1 MALKFKSVVT
11 TAGQARIAAAMQGGT
26 QVDIK
31 TMVVGDGSGQPTT
44 PLPGQTGL
52 VHEVYRQAVNSV
64 KVESSHKNWL
74 VVETIIPASAGGFW
88 MRELGLL
95 AGDGTLL
102 AVSNMAETYKPALEE
117 GSGRTQTLRMVLAVS
132 SSEAIAL
139 TLDDSL
145 IFATEEY
152 VNLRI
157 ASHEQSRNH
166 PDATLAA
173 KGMVMLSSAINS
185 SSETQAATPK
195 AVKAAYDLANRTQ
208 PDATLAAKGVVM
220 LSSATNSSSE
230 TQAATPKAVKAAY
243 DLANRTQPDATLSAK
258 GVVMLSSATNSSSE
272 TQAATPK
279 AVKAAYDLANRN
291 VLNEIYP
298 VGIVTWF
305 AQNKNPNTLFPGT
318 TWKYIGENRTIRL
331 AKANGSDIFTT
342 GGADAV
348 SLSVAN
354 LPAHGHT
361 FSGTTSSNGQHTHT
375 GSTNSAGAHTH
386 GGVPSRTGPWEIGG
400 SNWTRFNYQNLGATD
415 SAGAHT
421 HTVSISASAAHT
433 HTLSGT
439 TANTGSGTAMDITNS
454 FIKLMGWYR
463 SA

>member
-243 DLANRTQPDATLSAK
+243 DLANR
-258 GVVMLSSATNSSSE
+258 
-272 TQAATPK
+272 
-279 AVKAAYDLANRN
+279 N

>member
-74 VVETIIPASAGGFW
+74 VIETIIPASAGGFW

-185 SSETQAATPK
+185 
-195 AVKAAYDLANRTQ
+195 
-208 PDATLAAKGVVM
+208 G
-220 LSSATNSSSE
+220 
-230 TQAATPKAVKAAY
+230 
-243 DLANRTQPDATLSAK
+243 
-258 GVVMLSSATNSSSE
+258 SE

>member
-1 MALKFKSVVT
+1 MAVKYKSVVT

-31 TMVVGDGSGQPTT
+31 TMVVGDGNGQPTT
-44 PLPGQTGL
+44 PLSSQTTL
-52 VHEVYRQAVNSV
+52 VHEVYRKAVNSV
-64 KVESSHKNWL
+64 KVDKTHKNWL
-74 VVETIIPASAGGFW
+74 VTEVIIPASAGGFW

-102 AVSNMAETYKPALEE
+102 AVCNMAETYKPALEE
-117 GSGRTQTLRMVLAVS
+117 GSGRTQTLRMVIAVS
-132 SSEAIAL
+132 GSEAIAL

-145 IFATEEY
+145 VFATEEY
-152 VNLRI
+152 VN
-157 ASHEQSRNH
+157 QQV
-166 PDATLAA
+166 AA
-173 KGMVMLSSAINS
+173 
-185 SSETQAATPK
+185 
-195 AVKAAYDLANRTQ
+195 
-208 PDATLAAKGVVM
+208 
-220 LSSATNSSSE
+220 
-230 TQAATPKAVKAAY
+230 
-243 DLANRTQPDATLSAK
+243 
-258 GVVMLSSATNSSSE
+258 
-272 TQAATPK
+272 
-279 AVKAAYDLANRN
+279 RN
-291 VLNEIYP
+291 VVDEIYP

-305 AQNKNPNTLFPGT
+305 AQNKNPNTLFPNT
-318 TWKYIGENRTIRL
+318 TWNYIGENKTIRL
-331 AKANGSDIFTT
+331 AKADGSDIFTS

-361 FSGTTSSNGQHTHT
+361 FSATTSSDGEHTHT
-375 GSTNSAGAHTH
+375 GTTNSAGAHTH

-421 HTVSISASAAHT
+421 HTVSIANAAKHIHT
-433 HTLSGT
+433 VSGT
-439 TANTGSGTAMDITNS
+439 TANTGSGTAVDITNA

>member
-74 VVETIIPASAGGFW
+74 VIETIIPASAGGFW

-95 AGDGTLL
+95 AGAGTLL

-208 PDATLAAKGVVM
+208 PDATLAAKG
-220 LSSATNSSSE
+220 L
-230 TQAATPKAVKAAY
+230 
-243 DLANRTQPDATLSAK
+243 
-258 GVVMLSSATNSSSE
+258 VMLSSATNSSSE

-331 AKANGSDIFTT
+331 AKADGSDAFTT

-354 LPAHGHT
+354 LPAHNHS
-361 FSGTTSSNGQHTHT
+361 FSGTTSSFDYGTKTT
-375 GSTNSAGAHTH
+375 GTFDYGTKSTNVTGAHTH
-386 GGVPSRTGPWEIGG
+386 SFTGKHG
-400 SNWTRFNYQNLGATD
+400 SYVGPNNLVTDGATGGGFTVT
-415 SAGAHT
+415 SSSEGNHSHTVAIGAHTHTVGIGAHT
-421 HTVSISASAAHT
+421 HTVS
-433 HTLSGT
+433 GT
-439 TANTGSGTAMDITNS
+439 TASTGSGATLAITNS